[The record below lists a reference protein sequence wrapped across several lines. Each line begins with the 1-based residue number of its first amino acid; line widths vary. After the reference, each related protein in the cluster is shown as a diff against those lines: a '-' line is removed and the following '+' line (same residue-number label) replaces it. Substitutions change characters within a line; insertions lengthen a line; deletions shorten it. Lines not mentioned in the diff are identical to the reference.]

1 LSTHAANLAAGEG
14 ICLDSRY
21 LFWNQEDSMANFV
34 KVAQLSDIPAG
45 QGKCVEVGDKRIALF
60 NLEGTVYALDDV
72 CPHQGGPIS
81 EGECEGKVVTC
92 PWHGWEFD
100 VETGVNRD
108 DSDVALEK
116 FEVKVE
122 GNDVL
127 VAV

>member
-1 LSTHAANLAAGEG
+1 MYFGS
-14 ICLDSRY
+14 
-21 LFWNQEDSMANFV
+21 FWTEENKMANFV
-34 KVAQLSDIPAG
+34 KVAQVNEVPAG
-45 QGKCVEVGDKRIALF
+45 QGKCVEVDGKRIALF
-60 NLEGTVYALDDV
+60 NIDGTFHAVDDV

-81 EGECEGKVVTC
+81 EGECEGKIVTC

-116 FEVKVE
+116 FAVRVE

-127 VAV
+127 VEL